1 MFKVIFKINP
11 NKNLEKAMKI
21 GFIGGANDGI
31 VINAADGL
39 DTYKL
44 EWHYK
49 AEKHCEAQP
58 TLGLNG
64 PEYDYY
70 NLLILRKIKRLN
82 SFMYSLQW
90 EKMISRVK
98 SMSIG
103 SALHLLAMISMIK
116 KIFINNLKF

>member
-1 MFKVIFKINP
+1 
-11 NKNLEKAMKI
+11 MKI

>member
-1 MFKVIFKINP
+1 
-11 NKNLEKAMKI
+11 MKI
-21 GFIGGANDGI
+21 GFIGGTNDGI

-49 AEKHCEAQP
+49 AEKHCESQLN
-58 TLGLNG
+58 LGLNG

-82 SFMYSLQW
+82 F
-90 EKMISRVK
+90 
-98 SMSIG
+98 SMC
-103 SALHLLAMISMIK
+103 LPLWK
-116 KIFINNLKF
+116 KKK

>member
-1 MFKVIFKINP
+1 
-11 NKNLEKAMKI
+11 MKI

-49 AEKHCEAQP
+49 AEKHCESQP

-64 PEYDYY
+64 PG
-70 NLLILRKIKRLN
+70 
-82 SFMYSLQW
+82 
-90 EKMISRVK
+90 MITTTS
-98 SMSIG
+98 
-103 SALHLLAMISMIK
+103 
-116 KIFINNLKF
+116 

>member
-1 MFKVIFKINP
+1 
-11 NKNLEKAMKI
+11 MKI

-49 AEKHCEAQP
+49 AEKHCETQINEGEWQP
-58 TLGLNG
+58 NLGLNG

-70 NLLILRKIKRLN
+70 NLLILRKNKEAKLFYVLTSMEKEEIATKIN
-82 SFMYSLQW
+82 EYWEYST
-90 EKMISRVK
+90 SV
-98 SMSIG
+98 G
-103 SALHLLAMISMIK
+103 YD
-116 KIFINNLKF
+116 FDD